1 MLLAALV
8 ATLAGVVVTGYR
20 FARERLSAPA
30 PPAEATLAP
39 DAPARADPQTVV
51 EAPPAAPAVD
61 PPVFDAADARRSP
74 EAALRDL
81 WAALDRGDART
92 AAKYLLDA
100 KRRSLRSG
108 DEVLSELAAVSA
120 GGIEIVRVATAGD
133 RAVLFATA
141 TSKGF
146 TDAAGRYLGMDAVF
160 RLLREGGHWKLHT
173 QRWLVNTPPGPEQQ
187 AALAWLET
195 PPGGEKDA
203 ARRLDALGLR
213 ADLDHF
219 QSAVARN
226 ELEEVRLFLDAG
238 LDPDARPEGLGGQSL
253 FALALLGLGEG
264 DRDDLVLLMAG
275 AGADLDTR
283 TPSGLTPLIQAV
295 LACRPRVVE
304 GLLRKG
310 APRAARDGYGRT
322 AADWA
327 RTTCPS
333 VSPHLEPEAR
343 GRPTRP

>member
-1 MLLAALV
+1 MKTTFGRSLWLAALLAALV
-8 ATLAGVVVTGYR
+8 ASLAGVVVSGYR
-20 FARERLSAPA
+20 LVREQLAVPP
-30 PPAEATLAP
+30 PPASAEA
-39 DAPARADPQTVV
+39 
-51 EAPPAAPAVD
+51 
-61 PPVFDAADARRSP
+61 PVFDATDARRTP

-81 WAALDRGDART
+81 WAALERRDART
-92 AAKYLLDA
+92 ASKYLLDA

-108 DEVLSELAAVSA
+108 DEVLSELSAVSA
-120 GGIEIVRVATAGD
+120 GGIEIVKVATAGD

-146 TDAAGRYLGMDAVF
+146 TDGAGGYLGMDAVF

-173 QRWLVNTPPGPEQQ
+173 QRWLVNTPPGPEQE

-195 PPGGEKDA
+195 PPGRDPAA
-203 ARRLDALGLR
+203 ARRLDALGLT
-213 ADLDHF
+213 ADLEHF

-226 ELEEVRLFLDAG
+226 EIEDVRLFLDAG

-253 FALALLGLGEG
+253 FALALLGLGAG

-283 TPSGLTPLIQAV
+283 TPSGLTPLMQAV

-310 APRAARDGYGRT
+310 VPREARDGYGRT

-327 RTTCPS
+327 RTSCPF
-333 VSPHLEPEAR
+333 VSPFLEPEAR